1 MIHTTRK
8 KQQAPAWKPETASV
22 AAAMKAAKKICK
34 EHHKPGSRMKWM
46 REIRDLQSSVKL
58 LIPKLPFQR
67 LVREIAQKICTDL
80 RFQGNA
86 LMALQEACEKFLV
99 SLFDFSNQLTIHAQR
114 VTVKPKDFN
123 LLLRIWKDICYY
135 SDWHS
140 VGTGS

>member
-1 MIHTTRK
+1 
-8 KQQAPAWKPETASV
+8 
-22 AAAMKAAKKICK
+22 
-34 EHHKPGSRMKWM
+34 MKWM
-46 REIRDLQSSVKL
+46 REIRDLQSSVRL

-86 LMALQEACEKFLV
+86 LLALQEACEQFLV
-99 SLFDFSNQLTIHAQR
+99 SVFDFSNLLAIHAQR
-114 VTVKPKDFN
+114 VTVKPKDFI
-123 LLLRIWKDICYY
+123 LLFRIWKDIGYY